1 MTLNKHKQ
9 IEFKKAEEREAKKAN
24 SPVDLSGL
32 AGAIDEAI
40 IKAKAY
46 LRQSNFTEDPEAM
59 QEESVGDATE
69 EGLVIDRPRWL
80 VHDEWFTLPARKRK
94 GHLVFISMARQ

>member
-32 AGAIDEAI
+32 AGAINEAI
-40 IKAKAY
+40 TKARRY
-46 LRQSNFTEDPEAM
+46 LAKQFYRGPGSY
-59 QEESVGDATE
+59 
-69 EGLVIDRPRWL
+69 
-80 VHDEWFTLPARKRK
+80 ARGICWRCN
-94 GHLVFISMARQ
+94 